1 MRRTATALLLVGIL
15 LGGLGSRGGA
25 EAQSRRAAAPTAPP
39 DWAYDAVWYQIFPER
54 FRNGDTRNDPTKETL
69 AGSWPHDPVGEW
81 RVSPWTSDWYALQ
94 PWERKNGRDFWYN
107 AQLRRYG
114 GDLQGVLE
122 KLDYLKSLGVTA
134 IYLNPVFEAPSLHK
148 YDATMYHHV
157 DDNFGPDPA
166 GDRALWA
173 TEDPADPK
181 TWRWSAADRLLLEIV
196 AEAHRRDMKVVLDGV
211 FNHTGI
217 TFWAFLDVKKNGER
231 SRYRDWYT
239 ITRFD
244 DPATPADEMEYKA
257 WLGIAEL
264 PELRDEG
271 DTLAAGPREH
281 VRAVVRRWMDPNG
294 DGNPSDGIDGWR
306 LDVAEPVGH
315 GFWREFRTWVRE
327 VNPNAYITGEVW
339 WEDWKSNKMF
349 NAAPWLAGDQF
360 DAVMNYRFTEAVKG
374 FLVDR
379 KNAISAT
386 ELDRRLATLRSDY
399 RPETAYVLMNLMDSH
414 DTDRLA
420 SQIVN
425 PDRLYDH
432 RITPKEDPAYET
444 RAPRGAELARLRLTL
459 AFQFAY
465 VGAPMLYYGGETGM
479 WGGDDPDERKP
490 MVWPDLKYEAE
501 RADPLGRPRTP
512 DPVRY
517 DRSLADYVR
526 TLARLRASRVELRRG
541 TFETVVA
548 DDARRVFAFARTM
561 GDARTIAI
569 FNASE
574 QPQVVTFESKVALRD
589 LVTGQR
595 FPTRKWMVSVRVPA
609 LSAVYASG
617 T

>member
-1 MRRTATALLLVGIL
+1 MRATVSVLVAALV
-15 LGGLGSRGGA
+15 LGALGSPSVVR
-25 EAQSRRAAAPTAPP
+25 AQDPKAPP
-39 DWAYDAVWYQIFPER
+39 DWARDAVWYQIFPER
-54 FRNGDTRNDPTKETL
+54 FRNGDKGNDPTKETL
-69 AGSWPHDPVGEW
+69 SGSWPHDPVGEW
-81 RVSPWTSDWYALQ
+81 RVSPWTSDWYELQ
-94 PWERKNGRDFWYN
+94 PWERKNGRDVWYN

-114 GDLQGVLE
+114 GDLQGVLDR
-122 KLDYLKSLGVTA
+122 LDYLKSLGVTA
-134 IYLNPVFEAPSLHK
+134 VYLNPVFEAPSLHK

-166 GDRALWA
+166 GDRRLWA
-173 TEDPADPK
+173 TEDPADPQ
-181 TWRWSAADRLLLEIV
+181 TWKWSSADRLLLKLVE
-196 AEAHRRDMKVVLDGV
+196 EAHRRGMKVVLDGV

-231 SRYRDWYT
+231 SRFRDWYT

-244 DPATPADEMEYKA
+244 DPSTPADELQYKA

-271 DTLAAGPREH
+271 DTLAAAPREH

-306 LDVAEPVGH
+306 LDVAEHVGH

-327 VNPNAYITGEVW
+327 VNPNAYLVGEVW
-339 WEDWKSNKMF
+339 WEDWPNNKMF
-349 NAAPWLAGDQF
+349 NAAPWLGGDQF

-374 FLVDR
+374 FMIDR
-379 KNAISAT
+379 KNAITAS
-386 ELDRRLATLRSDY
+386 ELDRRLATLRGDY
-399 RPETAYVLMNLMDSH
+399 RPETGYVLMNLMDSH

-420 SQIVN
+420 SQVVN

-432 RITPKEDPAYET
+432 RINPKEDPAYEV
-444 RAPRGAELARLRLTL
+444 RAPRGAEWDRLRLVL

-490 MVWPDLKYEAE
+490 MVWPDLRYETE
-501 RADPLGRPRTP
+501 RADPLGRPRRP

-517 DRSLADYVR
+517 DAALAGYVR
-526 TLARLRASRVELRRG
+526 TLARLRAERVELRRG
-541 TFETVVA
+541 TFERVVA
-548 DDARRVFAFARTM
+548 DDAKRVYAFARTS
-561 GDARTIAI
+561 GASRLVAAY
-569 FNASE
+569 NASE
-574 QPQVVTFESKVALRD
+574 SPQTITIESAAPLRD
-589 LVTGQR
+589 LLTGRRYQARGGRVT
-595 FPTRKWMVSVRVPA
+595 VRLPA
-609 LSAVYASG
+609 LAAAYLSRG
-617 T
+617 